1 MKNLI
6 LTLVLVMMGLTMSA
20 QDQKEKYQSDKF
32 KVTYDKFKDNTYI
45 RVWFMRKVLKNDVTV
60 VIDYGQKVRLIDAH
74 KQYFVDENGR
84 KLIWYTQ
91 MGALNYLYDK
101 GFEVDDV
108 SLSISGGNSYTY
120 YLLKNKN
127 K

>member
-6 LTLVLVMMGLTMSA
+6 LTLVLVMMGITMSA

>member
-108 SLSISGGNSYTY
+108 SLSISGGKSYTY

>member
-101 GFEVDDV
+101 GFEVADV

>member
-6 LTLVLVMMGLTMSA
+6 LTLVLVMMGLIMSA

>member
-6 LTLVLVMMGLTMSA
+6 LTLVLVMMGITMSA

-101 GFEVDDV
+101 GFEVADV